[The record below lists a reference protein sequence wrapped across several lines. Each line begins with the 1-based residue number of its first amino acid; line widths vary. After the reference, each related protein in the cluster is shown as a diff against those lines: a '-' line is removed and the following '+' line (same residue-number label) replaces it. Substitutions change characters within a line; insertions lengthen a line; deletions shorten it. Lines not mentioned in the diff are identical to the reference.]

1 MKLTSQV
8 TVSDEDFRETA
19 QRFVEMLIDPES
31 TITDLDQAVV
41 NGIRAAKKFYLELDE
56 IGYNDFTS

>member
-1 MKLTSQV
+1 MKLTKDLV
-8 TVSDEDFRETA
+8 VSDEDFKETA

-41 NGIRAAKKFYLELDE
+41 NGIRAAKKFYVELDE
-56 IGYNDFTS
+56 MGYNDFSS